1 VCRQLAA
8 FYKASNA
15 ISEANGPWDEEGG
28 WELTTTKGCEQLIP
42 ASSMQQPAY
51 CAWYGI
57 TCCTAA
63 ELAADTCSAIGAV
76 AAIDLPLNNLNAS
89 ISGGDFLQPVQ
100 QLHACG
106 LTTLNLEANSFSGTL
121 SDAWGRLVHLR
132 KLDLGESLAGQSIR
146 YMLYVV
152 CYNSNKH
159 VVLAG
164 ERWQQQEGHRR
175 VGVVAS
181 GQC

>member
-8 FYKASNA
+8 FYKATNN
-15 ISEANGPWDEEGG
+15 ISETNGPWDEEGG
-28 WELTTTKGCEQLIP
+28 WELTSSKSCEQLIP
-42 ASSMQQPAY
+42 VSSIQQPAY
-51 CAWYGI
+51 CAWFGI

-63 ELAADTCSAIGAV
+63 ELSAGTCSAIGAV

-89 ISGGDFLQPVQ
+89 IEESSFLQPVQ

-132 KLDLGESLAGQSIR
+132 KLDLGESTRG
-146 YMLYVV
+146 
-152 CYNSNKH
+152 
-159 VVLAG
+159 
-164 ERWQQQEGHRR
+164 
-175 VGVVAS
+175 
-181 GQC
+181 